1 MGVAVSIKE
10 FYIVK
15 DIKLI
20 VIITYYCE
28 LIQGFSL
35 GRMSFHQPLTSYQ
48 KDIDVALIMKE
59 FHQVENIKDEVI
71 LASVGGVYY
80 LCDYWFYY

>member
-28 LIQGFSL
+28 LFQGFPL

-59 FHQVENIKDEVI
+59 FHQVENIKDEVM

-80 LCDYWFYY
+80 LYDYWFHY